1 MVSKKPALSASPAVE
16 KLAANLA
23 KLSAI
28 GLRNI
33 FNTDTCRHQNM
44 IIGAAGIELNYSH
57 NLVDLKTIAL
67 FNQLLAERDLGTKV
81 TALFSG
87 ERVNNTEDRP
97 ALHSAIRAAI
107 LGQEAPHGDII
118 QAGYEKAKN
127 LVAKIYNKEFT
138 AANDEA
144 LIDVVNIGIGGS
156 YLGPKLASDALAD
169 YDQNKV
175 NIHFVANIDPSEM
188 SDCLAKLDPDTTLF
202 IISSKSFGTEETLS
216 NAKTAINW
224 LGQAR
229 LSQLFAVTSNVAAAT
244 KLGIH
249 EDHCLPIW
257 DWVGGRYSVWS
268 NIGLP
273 VMLKI
278 GCDNFEQMLTGAYA
292 MDQHFQ
298 SSTDVAQ
305 NMPLMM
311 AALEIWHVNFQ
322 SYNSLA
328 ILPYNYRLKMLPD
341 YLQQLTMES
350 NGKSVDLNGKPT
362 IHATNPV
369 LWGSVGTEGQH
380 SFHQLLHQGSD
391 TIPCDFILPIRSLAD
406 NDQAQLKLVA
416 NCLAQRRALLS
427 GKSLTEVAS
436 ELLSKNIDSKTASD
450 LAPHKTMTGNRPSNL
465 ITLDKI
471 TPQTFGATL
480 ALYEHKTFACSVL
493 WNINPFDQWGV
504 ELGKKI
510 GEGFYEQLQRD
521 QTDLVR
527 AIKNID
533 NPN

>member
-1 MVSKKPALSASPAVE
+1 VSRKQPLPTSPAVE
-16 KLAANLA
+16 KLSDNLT

-33 FNTDTCRHQNM
+33 FKADTCRHQDM
-44 IIGAAGIELNYSH
+44 TITAAGLDLNYSH
-57 NLVDLKTIAL
+57 NLIDLETTSL
-67 FNQLLAERDLGTKV
+67 FNQLFTEKDLSTKV

-87 ERVNNTEDRP
+87 EHVNNTENRP

-107 LGQEAPHGDII
+107 LGNDAPQSDII
-118 QAGYEKAKN
+118 RAGYEKAKN
-127 LVAKIYNKEFT
+127 LVARIYNKEFT

-144 LIDVVNIGIGGS
+144 LTDVVNIGIGGS
-156 YLGPKLASDALAD
+156 YLGPKLACDTLAD

-175 NIHFVANIDPSEM
+175 NVHFVANIDPNEM
-188 SDCLAKLDPDTTLF
+188 SDCLAKLNPDTTLF
-202 IISSKSFGTEETLS
+202 IISSKSFSTEETLS
-216 NAKTAINW
+216 NAKTAISW

-229 LSQLFAVTSNVAAAT
+229 LSQLFAVTSNMAAAV

-249 EDHCLPIW
+249 KDHCLPIW

-268 NIGLP
+268 NIALP

-278 GCDNFEQMLTGAYA
+278 GCANFEQMLAGAYN

-298 SSTDVAQ
+298 ASTDVAQ
-305 NMPLMM
+305 NMPLML

-322 SYNSLA
+322 TYNSLA

-350 NGKSVDLNGKPT
+350 NGKSVDLNGKPAT
-362 IHATNPV
+362 YATNPV

-380 SFHQLLHQGSD
+380 SFHQLLHQGSN

-427 GKSLTEVAS
+427 GKSLTEVAT
-436 ELLSKNIDSKTASD
+436 ELLSKGLDSKTASD

-471 TPQTFGATL
+471 TPQTLGAIL
-480 ALYEHKTFACSVL
+480 ALYEHKTFACSIL

-510 GEGFYEQLQRD
+510 GEDFYEQLQSD